1 MDVSGA
7 ALLSVRPRFAEA
19 LLDGS
24 KTVEVRRRAARLFPG
39 ALCLV
44 YASSPA
50 CALLG
55 ALRVASVDVDDPE
68 TLWRRHGDQTA
79 LERPEFDAYLSGS
92 PVACAIAVAEAVTF
106 AQPVPLSELRRR
118 HSSFVT
124 PQSYRF
130 LASDEMAAL
139 LNGQAGDLASLIET
153 PSLCAPIVSSLVSAP
168 MR

>member
-1 MDVSGA
+1 MLASR
-7 ALLSVRPRFAEA
+7 LLIPA
-19 LLDGS
+19 
-24 KTVEVRRRAARLFPG
+24 
-39 ALCLV
+39 
-44 YASSPA
+44 ASSLTRA
-50 CALLG
+50 E
-55 ALRVASVDVDDPE
+55 S
-68 TLWRRHGDQTA
+68 
-79 LERPEFDAYLSGS
+79 SGS
-92 PVACAIAVAEAVTF
+92 NRAIAVAEAVTF